1 MRKFTATQLGSLA
14 IKGLFEKTTVKPDQ
28 IDEVFFGNVLQGGLG
43 QAPAKQAAL
52 NAGVSNT
59 TPCTTVNKVCASSM
73 KAIQLAYDTIFAGH
87 NEIVLAGGQESMS
100 MAPFAI
106 GRGPPKYGGDKMI
119 DLLMNDGLTDSFT
132 GMHMGS
138 CAEKI
143 VQKLGITREEQD
155 EYAEMSYNRAR
166 DAWATGA
173 LTEVSPVV
181 LDGKTILAADEEI
194 ENMPGDFSKVRALFD
209 KPEVASITAGNTS
222 KLSDGACAV
231 LVVSGEAMTKLN
243 LKPIARIIGHA
254 DAATESFNFTE
265 AVNFAVEKALKKYGL
280 SAEQIDHWEV
290 NEAFASVVIAVEK
303 HFKIPRDKMNTSGG
317 AISLGHPFGCSGAR
331 ITTRLALRLEPGQI
345 GMAAICNGGGGGGAI
360 LLQGV

>member
-1 MRKFTATQLGSLA
+1 M
-14 IKGLFEKTTVKPDQ
+14 KPDQ

-73 KAIQLAYDTIFAGH
+73 KAIQLAYDTIIAGH
-87 NEIVLAGGQESMS
+87 NEVVLAGGQESMS

-106 GRGPPKYGGDKMI
+106 GRGPPKYGGDKMV

-155 EYAEMSYNRAR
+155 EYAEMSYKRAR
-166 DAWATGA
+166 EAWATGA

-194 ENMPGDFSKVRALFD
+194 ENMPDDFSKVRALFD

-231 LVVSGEAMTKLN
+231 LVVSGEAMTKHD

-280 SAEQIDHWEV
+280 TAEQIDHWEV
-290 NEAFASVVIAVEK
+290 NEGKF
-303 HFKIPRDKMNTSGG
+303 
-317 AISLGHPFGCSGAR
+317 
-331 ITTRLALRLEPGQI
+331 
-345 GMAAICNGGGGGGAI
+345 
-360 LLQGV
+360 